1 MPSRTA
7 TAVGDSVTG
16 TSKVYKRNQQDWTNI
31 LLLTSKLVILVL
43 QDQPNKIVFFKDMHS
58 TFLLNFVWIIH
69 FTLMLTITSFM
80 SARNHSTKTAETHW
94 NLFGFKNK
102 NNLID
107 LMENCKRHALVGE
120 VLIIRKLKCKN
131 LGHYK
136 FSPGLAFIDFV
147 QLRHNV

>member
-1 MPSRTA
+1 
-7 TAVGDSVTG
+7 
-16 TSKVYKRNQQDWTNI
+16 
-31 LLLTSKLVILVL
+31 
-43 QDQPNKIVFFKDMHS
+43 
-58 TFLLNFVWIIH
+58 
-69 FTLMLTITSFM
+69 MLAIANFM
-80 SARNHSTKTAETHW
+80 SAGNHNTKSAETHW

-102 NNLID
+102 NSLID
-107 LMENCKRHALVGE
+107 LIENSKRHALVGE